1 MLRPQRKAAPMKQP
15 SFEAVRKRY
24 AFLDDGAGQVH
35 DAIHKIDAVLTGPM
49 MDALV
54 KSPISEYYQR
64 TSWEHLMDAY
74 GKFLNSVHVA
84 LDLCEIQFKRELAE
98 AEAVEKILEKEG
110 EKE

>member
-1 MLRPQRKAAPMKQP
+1 MKQP
-15 SFEAVRKRY
+15 SVEAIRERY
-24 AFLDDGAGQVH
+24 GFLDDGAGQVH

-84 LDLCEIQFKRELAE
+84 LDLCHVQYHRELRE
-98 AEAVEKILEKEG
+98 AEAIEEIEIEKG
-110 EKE
+110 EKA